1 MNIYVTSEPY
11 SKLQNLIVNI
21 KNFYVLDVQN
31 FISSLNLDITKPS
44 NVYYINNEITT
55 DILSMSKLKK
65 YQGII
70 YINKNLSETLYHS
83 LKAKFGNDPNI
94 DKFVLI
100 DNANVAKHKNLH
112 SVFEEVFFVERF
124 RKTKIVECNL

>member
-1 MNIYVTSEPY
+1 MCKI
-11 SKLQNLIVNI
+11 LFFL
-21 KNFYVLDVQN
+21 
-31 FISSLNLDITKPS
+31 KPS
-44 NVYYINNEITT
+44 LLERF
-55 DILSMSKLKK
+55 
-65 YQGII
+65 
-70 YINKNLSETLYHS
+70 YHS
-83 LKAKFGNDPNI
+83 LKAKFGDDPNI